1 MAVIEAAL
9 EDDDFFNSRTGP
21 DRSKWNFIEAWYEEY
36 RALEPTYLTSTNK
49 NYRKNVRQYWA
60 QRTNQL
66 IMSNTYF
73 ADFHSRWLTGDQI
86 IDEADLVKAATPA
99 APPSYSSGLP
109 TQETTENSVAT
120 IVSELKKSKEGG

>member
-1 MAVIEAAL
+1 
-9 EDDDFFNSRTGP
+9 
-21 DRSKWNFIEAWYEEY
+21 
-36 RALEPTYLTSTNK
+36 
-49 NYRKNVRQYWA
+49 
-60 QRTNQL
+60 
-66 IMSNTYF
+66 MSNTYF